1 MKSGKSKPTYID
13 LFAGIGGFRVG
24 MDHAGFQH
32 VYSNDYDKYASQ
44 TYEAWYGPENHSCK
58 SIWDAIEDKE
68 IPDHDILCGG
78 FPCQPFSNA
87 GKRLGFKDNKQGNL
101 FEAIQEIVEIKK
113 PKVVFLENVRTLK
126 GHDGGHTFDHINR
139 EMNKLGYLPTHE
151 IINAKYWVP
160 QNRFRIFLVY
170 FDRNIFS
177 LDKVNLFEQELEK
190 LTDPSDKKIQKFSSI
205 MEANPDRSFQIPEG
219 TWESLKKHRERHR
232 AAKRGFGYKRL
243 KEERGDF
250 DKPTNTLSARYAKD
264 GAEILIQQPGW
275 EDRPRKITLNEAKK
289 LMGFNSKYASLYGHK
304 SRAGFPVGICSNAQS
319 YKQFG
324 NAVVPQLVH
333 EIGDLIQKYI

>member
-1 MKSGKSKPTYID
+1 MPKNIKPTYID

-32 VYSNDYDKYASQ
+32 LYSNDYDKYASQ
-44 TYEAWYGPENHSCK
+44 TYKAWYGPENHSCK

-87 GKRLGFKDNKQGNL
+87 GKRLGFQDNRQGNL
-101 FEAIQEIVEIKK
+101 FFAIKDIVEAKR

-126 GHDGGHTFDHINR
+126 GHDNKNTFKTIN
-139 EMNKLGYLPTHE
+139 EKFEELQYYKTHE
-151 IINAKYWVP
+151 IISAKFWVP
-160 QNRFRIFLVY
+160 QNRVRIFMVY
-170 FDRNIFS
+170 LDMNFFTEVDRDNFQAE
-177 LDKVNLFEQELEK
+177 LTKLKEGNNKKVK
-190 LTDPSDKKIQKFSSI
+190 AFSSI
-205 MEANPDRSFQIPEG
+205 MEANPDKSFQIPEG

-275 EDRPRKITLNEAKK
+275 EDTPRKITLNEAKK
-289 LMGFNSKYASLYGHK
+289 LMGFNKKYASFYGHK
-304 SRAGFPVGICSNAQS
+304 SRAGFPVGICSHTQS